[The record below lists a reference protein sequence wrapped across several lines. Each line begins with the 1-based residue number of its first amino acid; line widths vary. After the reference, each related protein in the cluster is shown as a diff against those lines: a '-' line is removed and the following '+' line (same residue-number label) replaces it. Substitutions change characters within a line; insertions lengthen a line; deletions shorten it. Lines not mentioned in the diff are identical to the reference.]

1 MSKVYFVLCLVFVST
16 LSACSFFSKDK
27 SGPFKNYSKD
37 YLKSD
42 TIPVISVPDDMV
54 APRYVDLY
62 PVKDAAG
69 TDEFGDPVA
78 LAEYEIPRPQSIN
91 SVDESFSIKIQRL
104 DAQRWLALN
113 APTSQVWPQVQN
125 FLNVAGLPVVSSM
138 ASSGLIETDWLKFND
153 DENHKVRFRIR
164 LEKGIHPDSTE
175 IHLLQMQVPIDQ
187 EDTSEVNWPKVSQD
201 AEKEQWMLQKL
212 AENLA
217 DSLNNASAS
226 LLGQY
231 VGGDLKAGFVKGAA
245 EPTMVLRLSP
255 DRAWAS
261 LLGAAQKDG
270 YVLWDR
276 DAVKGVIYVGFDRS
290 VAENKGFW
298 SKTLSFGRD
307 NVPEKAR
314 HGVSEMLKHLS
325 GSSATRSAFEG
336 IDGVA
341 FESALSRADEGFLIV
356 MKPREDHYSVIIR
369 DQRGRQLSREDAKNL
384 MRLLRKNLS

>member
-1 MSKVYFVLCLVFVST
+1 
-16 LSACSFFSKDK
+16 
-27 SGPFKNYSKD
+27 
-37 YLKSD
+37 
-42 TIPVISVPDDMV
+42 
-54 APRYVDLY
+54 
-62 PVKDAAG
+62 
-69 TDEFGDPVA
+69 
-78 LAEYEIPRPQSIN
+78 
-91 SVDESFSIKIQRL
+91 
-104 DAQRWLALN
+104 
-113 APTSQVWPQVQN
+113 
-125 FLNVAGLPVVSSM
+125 
-138 ASSGLIETDWLKFND
+138 
-153 DENHKVRFRIR
+153 
-164 LEKGIHPDSTE
+164 
-175 IHLLQMQVPIDQ
+175 
-187 EDTSEVNWPKVSQD
+187 
-201 AEKEQWMLQKL
+201 MLQKL

-217 DSLNNASAS
+217 DSLNNASAT